1 MPTNSIP
8 QSRID
13 NDTEVIVAGVIEPP
27 GGTLDIGLFVCVH
40 AKADI
45 FCIAAIKVI
54 IQMVC

>member
-27 GGTLDIGLFVCVH
+27 GGT
-40 AKADI
+40 
-45 FCIAAIKVI
+45 
-54 IQMVC
+54 